1 MTDRV
6 AECTRPEAESC
17 RGCKWSYAPGLF
29 DGGCKL
35 HYEREPDGRGGL
47 KSPPPPET
55 DNEAERHAHGRKIK
69 RGYNPGEENRE

>member
-6 AECTRPEAESC
+6 AECARPEAESC
-17 RGCKWSYAPGLF
+17 RGCKWSYAPNLF

-47 KSPPPPET
+47 KIPAAT
-55 DNEAERHAHGRKIK
+55 
-69 RGYNPGEENRE
+69 

>member
-6 AECTRPEAESC
+6 AECARPEAESC
-17 RGCKWSYAPGLF
+17 RGCKWSYAPSLF

-55 DNEAERHAHGRKIK
+55 DNGAECHANGRKIK
-69 RGYNPGEENRE
+69 RGYNPGEEKQE

>member
-17 RGCKWSYAPGLF
+17 RGCKWSCAPSLF

-35 HYEREPDGRGGL
+35 HYEREPDGGGGL
-47 KSPPPPET
+47 KYPPKPKT
-55 DNEAERHAHGRKIK
+55 DNEAEHHANERKFK
-69 RGYNPGEENRE
+69 RGYNPGEEKQE